1 MNKDLLDKPLD
12 DAEMRHYLD
21 CKNCIMTY
29 AELNGIKHLNE
40 LLPTDKS
47 YKVILI
53 ETSPNNGHWV
63 GIGRDGDTVYYFNSY
78 GEKADADWRFI
89 PKQVQRILDEDA
101 GKLTELLKNSGYKI
115 EQNTFQYQKFSPKIT
130 TCGRWVVLFLSL
142 MKNKDFD
149 LDDFEDFVKDY
160 KKDNRIKNTDLVS
173 TALVH

>member
-1 MNKDLLDKPLD
+1 MNNNLLDKPLD
-12 DAEMRHYLD
+12 DTQMREFLD
-21 CKNCIMTY
+21 CTNCIMTY
-29 AELNGIKHLNE
+29 AELNDVKHLNE
-40 LLPTDKS
+40 LLPTNKS
-47 YKVILI
+47 FKVILI
-53 ETSPNNGHWV
+53 ETSPQNGHWV
-63 GIGRDGDTVYYFNSY
+63 GIGRVDDTVYYFNSY

-142 MKNKDFD
+142 MANNDFD

-160 KKDNRIKNTDLVS
+160 KKDNDIKNTDLVS
-173 TALVH
+173 TALVY